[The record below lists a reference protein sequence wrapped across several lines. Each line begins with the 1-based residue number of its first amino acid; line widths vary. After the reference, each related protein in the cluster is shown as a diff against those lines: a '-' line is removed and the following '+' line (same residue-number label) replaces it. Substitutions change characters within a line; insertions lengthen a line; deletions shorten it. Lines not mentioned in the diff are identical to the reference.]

1 MRAFFVV
8 PLCVAV
14 IWQILCLLLA
24 IIGITVPAMN
34 SSRESGAA
42 DQSKINRMLERILV
56 ALARILIRHNV
67 GFPTFSEI
75 AKKAF
80 VDVATREHGLRSR
93 PASKSRVSLLTGINR
108 REVARVQALPPG
120 EASNVLFN
128 PVFRLVSLW
137 IRDPR
142 YRDGQGAPLAIPLHG
157 AAPSLEDLRKQ
168 CCHDVPETAV
178 LRELVS
184 AGIANYCE
192 DGSDRLALQA
202 TGYIPRDDVSGKL
215 ELMGVDVAVM
225 LNTIDGN
232 IADPQSPLF
241 QRKVSFSDVSERG
254 VALLN
259 AIARKDGQ
267 KWLEELDQV
276 LGAHRSES
284 EGQFAGLGIYVF
296 SEKRPTSSQ
305 MQEASERVDH
315 GDMT

>member
-1 MRAFFVV
+1 
-8 PLCVAV
+8 
-14 IWQILCLLLA
+14 
-24 IIGITVPAMN
+24 MN

-108 REVARVQALPPG
+108 REVARVQAMPPG
-120 EASNVLFN
+120 ETSNVLFN
-128 PVFRLVSLW
+128 PVFSLVSLW
-137 IRDPR
+137 IRDER
-142 YRDGQGAPLAIPLHG
+142 YRDGQGVPLAIPLNG
-157 AAPSLEDLRKQ
+157 SAPSLEDLRRQ

-184 AGIANYCE
+184 SGIARYCE
-192 DGSDRLALQA
+192 DGSERLALQA
-202 TGYIPRDDVSGKL
+202 TGYIPRHDVSGKL
-215 ELMGVDVAVM
+215 ELMGVDVAVL

-232 IADPQSPLF
+232 IAAREEPLF
-241 QRKVSFSDVSERG
+241 QRKVSFNNVSEQG

-259 AIARKDGQ
+259 ALARKDGQ
-267 KWLEELDQV
+267 RWLEQLDQV
-276 LGAHRSES
+276 LGAHRSDS
-284 EGQFAGLGIYVF
+284 DGQFAGLGIYVF
-296 SEKRPTSSQ
+296 SEKRPTSAQ
-305 MQEASERVDH
+305 MQTASQQVDH
-315 GDMT
+315 EDEV